1 MLSELSIKNF
11 AIIEAL
17 AISFDKGL
25 TVLTGETGAGKSII
39 IDAIHLLV
47 GGRGSAE
54 FVRHGE
60 DKAEIE
66 GLLKKVWSFYEEIFL
81 GLAKVFVESMVS
93 L

>member
-11 AIIEAL
+11 AIIESL

-47 GGRGSAE
+47 GGRGSTD
-54 FVRHGE
+54 FVRHGR
-60 DKAEIE
+60 K
-66 GLLKKVWSFYEEIFL
+66 
-81 GLAKVFVESMVS
+81 
-93 L
+93 